1 MVEERIYFGTAGSDL
16 ILVPIWH
23 ITATL
28 CPELKSKIQ
37 GKLNAE
43 SRIASLRFDLSACDY
58 MDSTFLGLIVYFAK
72 TARSLGLGA
81 PLMHR
86 ANAQCKSLFRTMGM
100 MSMLRFSDEAC
111 PSLPEGEKLVGN
123 EAMSA
128 GFLLD
133 VHKELSLLSA
143 ENEER
148 FRLFTSL
155 LSDSLGQETK
165 PIDEDEEFEPPSKG

>member
-1 MVEERIYFGTAGSDL
+1 MVEERIYFGTAGNDL
-16 ILVPIWH
+16 VIVPAGH

-28 CPELKSKIQ
+28 CPALKAKIQ
-37 GKLNAE
+37 GKLDPD
-43 SRIASLRFDLSACDY
+43 SRVSSLRFDLSACDY
-58 MDSTFLGLIVYFAK
+58 MDSTFLGLLVYFSKA
-72 TARSLGLGA
+72 ARSLGLGA
-81 PLMHR
+81 PVVHR

-100 MSMLRFSDEAC
+100 VTMLQFSDEAC
-111 PSLPEGEKLVGN
+111 PSPLRGEELVGN

-148 FRLFTSL
+148 FRLLTGALAESL
-155 LSDSLGQETK
+155 PSGVG
-165 PIDEDEEFEPPSKG
+165 PINKDEEPELPSRD

>member
-1 MVEERIYFGTAGSDL
+1 MVEERIYFGAAGNDL
-16 ILVPIWH
+16 IIVPIGH
-23 ITATL
+23 ITAAL
-28 CPELKSKIQ
+28 CPELKAKIQ
-37 GKLNAE
+37 GKLDPD
-43 SRIASLRFDLSACDY
+43 SRIGSLRFDLSACDY

-72 TARSLGLGA
+72 AARSLGLGA

-100 MSMLRFSDEAC
+100 MTMLRFSDEAC
-111 PSLPEGEKLVGN
+111 PSLPEGEELVGN

-148 FRLFTSL
+148 FRLFTGL
-155 LSDSLGQETK
+155 LSESLRPEAK
-165 PIDEDEEFEPPSKG
+165 PIDEDEEFEEPSKG